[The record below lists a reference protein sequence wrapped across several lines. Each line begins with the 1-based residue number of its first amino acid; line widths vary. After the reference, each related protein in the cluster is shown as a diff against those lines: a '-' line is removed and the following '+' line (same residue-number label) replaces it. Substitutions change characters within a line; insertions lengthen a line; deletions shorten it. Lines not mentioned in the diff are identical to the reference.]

1 MKNLKLS
8 IFALMGM
15 MVLLFSCNDA
25 DDQVPMLRMQT
36 FEYSFNEG
44 QLVGA
49 ATAYVGEH
57 PRNLTARM
65 MVEEQANGMAK
76 ITVTLNNTL
85 SGRMYMIHAH
95 DAADPATTPNGTPY
109 NEAPNSNVLSAMVTP
124 QGSTATVEHQSTLS
138 YEQIINNY
146 EGFFVVH
153 DPTQDISTTDLTT
166 YLVLGLFAR

>member
-8 IFALMGM
+8 LSALLCT
-15 MVLLFSCNDA
+15 MVLLISCNES
-25 DDQVPMLRMQT
+25 DDQQPMLRMET

-65 MVEEQANGMAK
+65 LVEEQPNGMAK

-85 SGRMYMIHAH
+85 SGQMYMIHAH
-95 DAADPATTPNGTPY
+95 DAANPANTPNGTPY
-109 NEAPNSNVLSAMVTP
+109 NEAPNGNVLSAMVTP
-124 QGSTATVEHQSTLS
+124 QGGSAVVEHQSTLS
-138 YEQIINNY
+138 FDQIVNSY
-146 EGFFVVH
+146 EGFLVVH

-166 YLVLGLFAR
+166 YLILGVFAR

>member
-8 IFALMGM
+8 LYALLCMT
-15 MVLLFSCNDA
+15 VLLISCKDS
-25 DDQVPMLRMQT
+25 DDQQPMLRMKT
-36 FEYSFNEG
+36 FEYTFNEG
-44 QLVGA
+44 QLVGP

-65 MVEEQANGMAK
+65 LVEEQPNGRAK

-95 DAADPATTPNGTPY
+95 DAANPANTPNGTPY
-109 NEAPNSNVLSAMVTP
+109 NEAPNGNVLSAMVTP
-124 QGSTATVEHQSTLS
+124 QGSSAVVEHQASLS
-138 YEQIINNY
+138 YDQIVNNY
-146 EGFFVVH
+146 EGFLVVH

-166 YLVLGLFAR
+166 YLILGVFAR

>member
-1 MKNLKLS
+1 MKNLTLS
-8 IFALMGM
+8 ILALMTM
-15 MVLLFSCNDA
+15 LVLITSCNDS
-25 DDQVPMLRMQT
+25 DDMPMLRSQT

-65 MVEEQANGMAK
+65 VVEEQAGGMAK
-76 ITVTLNNTL
+76 ITVTLTNAL
-85 SGRMYMIHAH
+85 PGRMYMIHAH

-124 QGSTATVEHQSTLS
+124 QGTTAVVEHQAMLS
-138 YEQIINNY
+138 FDQIVNNY

>member
-8 IFALMGM
+8 MFALMGM
-15 MVLLFSCNDA
+15 MVLLFSCNDS
-25 DDQVPMLRMQT
+25 DDQAPMLRMQT
-36 FEYSFNEG
+36 FEYNFNEG

-65 MVEEQANGMAK
+65 VVEEQAGGMAK

-124 QGSTATVEHQSTLS
+124 QGSTAMVEHQSTLS

-146 EGFFVVH
+146 EGFLVVH

-166 YLVLGLFAR
+166 YLILGLFAR